1 MSNEVH
7 EIRTEIEHQVDLE
20 FARRAV
26 DYLRTKGLSQD
37 EVADYLVD
45 EFGLDRDTARSMVS
59 LAA

>member
-59 LAA
+59 VAA

>member
-7 EIRTEIEHQVDLE
+7 EIRTETEHQVDLE

-59 LAA
+59 VAA

>member
-45 EFGLDRDTARSMVS
+45 EFGLDRDTARYMVS